1 MKGSPQK
8 QELSF
13 QMGVKFVG
21 VLSRL
26 SLLLM
31 ELETPNS
38 ENLAG
43 L

>member
-1 MKGSPQK
+1 
-8 QELSF
+8 
-13 QMGVKFVG
+13 MGVKFVG

-26 SLLLM
+26 PLLLM
-31 ELETPNS
+31 ELETPNN